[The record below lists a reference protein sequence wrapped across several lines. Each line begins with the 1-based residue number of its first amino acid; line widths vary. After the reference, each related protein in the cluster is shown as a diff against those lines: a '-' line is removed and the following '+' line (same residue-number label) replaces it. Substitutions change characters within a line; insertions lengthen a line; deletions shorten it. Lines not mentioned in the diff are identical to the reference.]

1 CGALVPLTGPRNVF
15 IATAVFSVTLW
26 VLLTNQFH
34 KWAHLDE
41 PPRWIAA
48 LQRLNLV
55 LPRDHHAVH
64 HSAPYAKYYCITVG
78 WLNEPLF
85 RFRFFHTLEKVITWL
100 TGLTPREDDIG
111 KRAALVVA
119 QQPLPPLPELPKIVL
134 PSIELP
140 LDLQDVTGRPA
151 AKPD

>member
-1 CGALVPLTGPRNVF
+1 MPGLTRPLPSSRDLKHKPLDRAANDPCYKIG
-15 IATAVFSVTLW
+15 VTLRDA
-26 VLLTNQFH
+26 LAEILT
-34 KWAHLDE
+34 
-41 PPRWIAA
+41 
-48 LQRLNLV
+48 
-55 LPRDHHAVH
+55 
-64 HSAPYAKYYCITVG
+64 APILAERPDRRIETEYIVA
-78 WLNEPLF
+78 EALF

-151 AKPD
+151 ARPD